1 MATLKPVIV
10 PAKALS
16 DGRHKIRVALSH
28 NGETR
33 YIVTDIVLES
43 PRQFSGGQI
52 TRRPDSVILNTKLRR
67 LVMSYQQIIDET
79 PYVDGL
85 GCTQLVEIIKNGG
98 AHKRMTLEELLEDYQ
113 VFNDIKPR
121 TLETYQAHLRA
132 AVGFLGSGYVI
143 DCLSRPSVIAY
154 DRHLRSKR
162 LKPATVGMRLMFLR
176 TLYNHAVKC
185 GYLSPRV
192 DPFGNYTFPRGE
204 ISQTWL
210 TVEQVRAIR
219 DYDTKVNGIA
229 RARDIFMLSYY
240 LGGINMTDLMDL
252 DLTASVVRY
261 ERKKTDRRAKV
272 NKFVEFTMPDVAREL
287 AARWVDDSGRLMM
300 TKNQRAKAA
309 DGLFRYRLPQIGK
322 DLGIPRLVFYSARK
336 SFAQHAFD
344 LGVGESVIEYV
355 LGHSLGKSGSSLFHY
370 ISVTPAMATEAIN
383 KVLRNLG

>member
-1 MATLKPVIV
+1 
-10 PAKALS
+10 
-16 DGRHKIRVALSH
+16 
-28 NGETR
+28 
-33 YIVTDIVLES
+33 
-43 PRQFSGGQI
+43 
-52 TRRPDSVILNTKLRR
+52 
-67 LVMSYQQIIDET
+67 
-79 PYVDGL
+79 
-85 GCTQLVEIIKNGG
+85 
-98 AHKRMTLEELLEDYQ
+98 
-113 VFNDIKPR
+113 
-121 TLETYQAHLRA
+121 
-132 AVGFLGSGYVI
+132 
-143 DCLSRPSVIAY
+143 
-154 DRHLRSKR
+154 
-162 LKPATVGMRLMFLR
+162 
-176 TLYNHAVKC
+176 
-185 GYLSPRV
+185 
-192 DPFGNYTFPRGE
+192 
-204 ISQTWL
+204 
-210 TVEQVRAIR
+210 
-219 DYDTKVNGIA
+219 
-229 RARDIFMLSYY
+229 
-240 LGGINMTDLMDL
+240 MTDLMDL